1 MIEADRVVSTGAQAE
16 DLALEPTV
24 RPQRL
29 QDYMGQS
36 RVKEQMSI
44 WLPAAKKRGRALDHV
59 LLFGP
64 PGLGKTTLATIVANE
79 LVVNITTVAAPA
91 IEKQGDIAAL
101 VSKQEK
107 NSVLFIDEIH
117 RLNNKLAEMLYSAM
131 EDFKLDIVIG
141 EGPAAQS
148 VSIPLQPFTLI
159 GATTKAGGLASPLR
173 ARFGIVAHL
182 EFYDDLS
189 LQQIVMR
196 SAGCLGIAIDAD
208 GAMEIACRSRGTPR
222 IANRL
227 LRRVRDY
234 AEIRA
239 DGRITKEVANSALN
253 ILEVD
258 PKGLDLMDKKLI
270 LSMIDM
276 FNGGPVGLESIAAAI
291 SEDPETIEDMIE
303 PYLIQQGYIQR
314 TRTGRIATEKAYR
327 HFGRTFV
334 SRDIAAKDS
343 QLSLN
348 L

>member
-1 MIEADRVVSTGAQAE
+1 MIEVDRVVSTEEKAE

-24 RPQRL
+24 RPARL
-29 QDYMGQS
+29 RDYIGQD
-36 RVKEQMSI
+36 RVREQMDI
-44 WLPAAKKRGRALDHV
+44 WLSAARKRGKALDHV

-79 LVVNITTVAAPA
+79 MGVNITTVAAPA

-148 VSIPLQPFTLI
+148 VTIPLQPFTLI

-189 LQQIVMR
+189 LQKIVKR
-196 SAGCLGIAIDAD
+196 SAGCLGIAIDD
-208 GAMEIACRSRGTPR
+208 GGAMEIATRSRGTPR
-222 IANRL
+222 IANQ
-227 LRRVRDY
+227 
-234 AEIRA
+234 
-239 DGRITKEVANSALN
+239 VANAALN

-258 PKGLDLMDKKLI
+258 PKGLDLMDRKLI

-276 FNGGPVGLESIAAAI
+276 FGGGPVGLENIAAAVG
-291 SEDPETIEDMIE
+291 EDAETIEDMIE

-314 TRTGRIATEKAYR
+314 TRTGRVATERAYS

-334 SRDIAAKDS
+334 KDA
-343 QLSLN
+343 QTALKL
-348 L
+348 

>member
-1 MIEADRVVSTGAQAE
+1 MIEVDRVVSTEEKAE

-24 RPQRL
+24 RPARL
-29 QDYMGQS
+29 RDYIGQD
-36 RVKEQMSI
+36 RVREQMDI
-44 WLPAAKKRGRALDHV
+44 WLSAARKRGKALDHV

-79 LVVNITTVAAPA
+79 MGVNITTVAAPA

-117 RLNNKLAEMLYSAM
+117 RLNNKLAEMLYS
-131 EDFKLDIVIG
+131 
-141 EGPAAQS
+141 QS
-148 VSIPLQPFTLI
+148 VTIPLQPFTLI

-189 LQQIVMR
+189 LQKIVKR
-196 SAGCLGIAIDAD
+196 SAGCLGIAIDD
-208 GAMEIACRSRGTPR
+208 GGAMEIATRSRGTPR

-234 AEIRA
+234 AEIKA
-239 DGRITKEVANSALN
+239 DGMITRQVANAALN

-258 PKGLDLMDKKLI
+258 PKGLDLMDRKLI

-276 FNGGPVGLESIAAAI
+276 FGGGPVGLENIAAAVG
-291 SEDPETIEDMIE
+291 EDAETIEDMIE

-314 TRTGRIATEKAYR
+314 TRTGRVATERAYS

-334 SRDIAAKDS
+334 KDA
-343 QLSLN
+343 QTALKL
-348 L
+348 

>member
-1 MIEADRVVSTGAQAE
+1 MIEVDRVVSTEEKAE

-24 RPQRL
+24 RPARL
-29 QDYMGQS
+29 RDYIGQD
-36 RVKEQMSI
+36 RVREQMDI
-44 WLPAAKKRGRALDHV
+44 WLSAARKRGKALDHV

-79 LVVNITTVAAPA
+79 MGVNITTVAAPA

-148 VSIPLQPFTLI
+148 VTIPLQPFTLI

-189 LQQIVMR
+189 LQKIVKR
-196 SAGCLGIAIDAD
+196 SAGWQPAPA
-208 GAMEIACRSRGTPR
+208 E
-222 IANRL
+222 
-227 LRRVRDY
+227 RRELPTVCC
-234 AEIRA
+234 
-239 DGRITKEVANSALN
+239 GVCVITLK
-253 ILEVD
+253 
-258 PKGLDLMDKKLI
+258 
-270 LSMIDM
+270 
-276 FNGGPVGLESIAAAI
+276 
-291 SEDPETIEDMIE
+291 
-303 PYLIQQGYIQR
+303 
-314 TRTGRIATEKAYR
+314 
-327 HFGRTFV
+327 
-334 SRDIAAKDS
+334 
-343 QLSLN
+343 
-348 L
+348 

>member
-1 MIEADRVVSTGAQAE
+1 MIEVDRVVSTEEKAE

-24 RPQRL
+24 RPARL
-29 QDYMGQS
+29 SDYIGQD
-36 RVKEQMSI
+36 RVREQMDI
-44 WLPAAKKRGRALDHV
+44 WLSAARKRGKALDHV

-79 LVVNITTVAAPA
+79 MGVNITTVAAPA

-148 VSIPLQPFTLI
+148 VTIPLQPFTLI

-189 LQQIVMR
+189 LQKIVKR
-196 SAGCLGIAIDAD
+196 SAGCLGIAIDD
-208 GAMEIACRSRGTPR
+208 GGAMEIATRSRGTPR

-234 AEIRA
+234 AEIKA
-239 DGRITKEVANSALN
+239 DGMITRQVANAALN

-258 PKGLDLMDKKLI
+258 PKGLDLMDRKLI

-276 FNGGPVGLESIAAAI
+276 FGGGPVGLENIAAAVG
-291 SEDPETIEDMIE
+291 EDAETIEDMIE

-314 TRTGRIATEKAYR
+314 TRTGRVATERAYS

-334 SRDIAAKDS
+334 KDA
-343 QLSLN
+343 QTALKL
-348 L
+348 